1 MDYASDPLFLY
12 ICVMQIDEQI
22 EVQTEFGQL
31 IGLFILSPINEYQ
44 NTYTAWFKEFP
55 GVIVERDSI
64 TECIKQLKITL
75 NVMLDYNLKK
85 ELGSAS

>member
-1 MDYASDPLFLY
+1 MDYGSGPLFLY

-31 IGLFILSPINEYQ
+31 TGLFILSPINEYE
-44 NTYTAWFKEFP
+44 NIYTAWFKEFP